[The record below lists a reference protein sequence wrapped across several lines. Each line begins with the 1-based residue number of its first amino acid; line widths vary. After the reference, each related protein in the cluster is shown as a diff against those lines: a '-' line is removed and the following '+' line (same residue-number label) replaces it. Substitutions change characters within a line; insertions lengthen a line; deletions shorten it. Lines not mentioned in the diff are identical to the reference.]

1 MLAHAKRRL
10 LTFNTA
16 NVHRYT
22 HHIQLV
28 AH

>member
-1 MLAHAKRRL
+1 MPAHAKHRL

-28 AH
+28 DH